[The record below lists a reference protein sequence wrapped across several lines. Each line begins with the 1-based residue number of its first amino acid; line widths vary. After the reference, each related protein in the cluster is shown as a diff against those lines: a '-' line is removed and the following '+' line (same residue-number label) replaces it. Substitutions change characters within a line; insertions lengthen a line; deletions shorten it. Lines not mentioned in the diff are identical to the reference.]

1 MTVVIVYTNF
11 SPEEEGLYAVH
22 DLKHMVAG
30 VVTDTADHLPIT
42 LDTLVR
48 CLPVS
53 IGLIS
58 DIQSICDAGKHMRTT
73 SNKFL
78 GSRQKYIN
86 NSNPAGIIII
96 NGRHL
101 I

>member
-1 MTVVIVYTNF
+1 MTVVIVYRNF

-48 CLPVS
+48 CLAVS
-53 IGLIS
+53 IRLIS
-58 DIQSICDAGKHMRTT
+58 DIQSICDAGKTYAHH
-73 SNKFL
+73 F
-78 GSRQKYIN
+78 
-86 NSNPAGIIII
+86 
-96 NGRHL
+96 
-101 I
+101 